1 MEGLDKSEKAKLRKA
16 RRRVA
21 EVKGFYV
28 HLMVYI
34 TINTMLLI
42 IKIVGTS
49 YYGETFMGP
58 IWHFS
63 TFASWLFWGIGLGFH
78 GLKVFSYSSFFGK
91 RWEERQI
98 QKYIEQE
105 KSEAR
110 KFTND

>member
-1 MEGLDKSEKAKLRKA
+1 MEKLGNNQEARLKRA

-34 TINTMLLI
+34 IINTTILV

-63 TFASWLFWGIGLGFH
+63 TLLPWLPWGIGLAFH
-78 GLKVFSYSSFFGK
+78 AAKVFGFIPFLGK
-91 RWEERQI
+91 GWEERQI
-98 QKYIEQE
+98 QKYIEQT
-105 KSEAR
+105 KSEAE
-110 KFTND
+110 KY

>member
-1 MEGLDKSEKAKLRKA
+1 MEGFDKSEKARLKKA

-28 HLMVYI
+28 HLMVYAL
-34 TINTMLLI
+34 INTTILL

-63 TFASWLFWGIGLGFH
+63 TLLPWLPWGIGLAFH
-78 GLKVFSYSSFFGK
+78 ASKVFGFIPFLGQG
-91 RWEERQI
+91 WEERQI
-98 QKYIEQE
+98 EKFIEQE
-105 KSEAR
+105 KREVK
-110 KFTND
+110 KFKD